1 MKLVSTICDVHA
13 SKDKH
18 PGVEREIT
26 IDGAPY
32 VLDVCDGFMSE
43 LRSRSMT
50 NTLEAG
56 LTTPNGHVKKVPAKK
71 KTAAKAA
78 VATKKTAAPIPVA
91 PPADADNNGMRAT
104 DGEFQCFACPMVLTQ
119 SGFQSHAKVHGF
131 ATARDM
137 TGNHC
142 PLCNALHGRLT
153 NHAKEKHGVA
163 NVALLFQTAIRDGDP
178 HGIVGKRIKAAKNVK
193 LT

>member
-1 MKLVSTICDVHA
+1 MKEINTICDVHA

-50 NTLEAG
+50 NTLEAA
-56 LTTPNGHVKKVPAKK
+56 LTTPNGRRAKQVPAKK
-71 KTAAKAA
+71 AVAAKAA
-78 VATKKTAAPIPVA
+78 VAGKKTAAPIPVA
-91 PPADADNNGMRAT
+91 PPAEPNGMRAA
-104 DGEFQCFACPMVLTQ
+104 DEDFPCFCCPLSLKQ
-119 SGFQSHAKVHGF
+119 GSWPGHARTHGF
-131 ATARDM
+131 ASSGDM
-137 TGNHC
+137 VGDRC
-142 PLCNALHGRLT
+142 PLCNDKHGRLT

-163 NVALLFQTAIRDGDP
+163 NVALLFQTAVRDGDKY
-178 HGIVGKRIKAAKNVK
+178 GIVGKRIKAAQNVK

>member
-1 MKLVSTICDVHA
+1 MKEINTICDVHA

-18 PGVEREIT
+18 PGIEREIT

-50 NTLEAG
+50 NTLEAA
-56 LTTPNGHVKKVPAKK
+56 LTTPNGRAKQAPAKK
-71 KTAAKAA
+71 KVAAKAA
-78 VATKKTAAPIPVA
+78 VATKKTAAPIAVA
-91 PPADADNNGMRAT
+91 PPAEGGMRAM
-104 DGEFQCFACPMVLTQ
+104 DGEFPCFACTQILTQ

-131 ATARDM
+131 ATAGDM
-137 TGNHC
+137 TGDRC
-142 PLCNALHGRLT
+142 PLCNDQHGRLT
-153 NHAKEKHGVA
+153 NHAKEKHGIA
-163 NVALLFQTAIRDGDP
+163 NVALLFRSASENGDNY
-178 HGIVGKRIKAAKNVK
+178 GIVTKRIKAAKNVK